1 MMENI
6 FAFWAVS
13 FDLPILDWIRDSL
26 THPILDAAMPLVTTL
41 GNGGIIWIL
50 LALVL
55 LLLPKHRAA
64 GIRMAVALLMG
75 LLVCNL
81 GMKPLFARI
90 RPFDFQWEYC
100 GRVIDLL
107 IAAPQDYSF
116 PSGHT
121 IASFEAAT
129 VLLLYRRK
137 WGIPALILSV
147 LIAFS
152 RLYLYVHYP
161 TDVICSV
168 ILGVLIGIL
177 ACKLVDLISR
187 KYKLGET
194 K

>member
-50 LALVL
+50 LALIL
-55 LLLPKHRAA
+55 LLIPKHRAA